1 MIKLKSK
8 DRIISMLVDLLSD
21 SDNIGDM
28 SVEGWINALK
38 WVLSMDDTEE
48 LSEAYNAETSS

>member
-1 MIKLKSK
+1 
-8 DRIISMLVDLLSD
+8 MLVDLLSD